1 MSIDASVSLVV
12 NLFGGRS
19 LQPGRYLVCFTTRG
33 MMFDC
38 CASVGLMASKMDC
51 VALLSS
57 CWRGSGAGV
66 VSSSSKLNSCVLPW
80 TCNLDL
86 DLLLAWHRCEL
97 RLVLWLVYLVMSRT
111 LSVLLNCVLF
121 AWLAKQLPLVIL
133 LLIVC
138 LVMIVL
144 VNWVALVVVLSRFYI
159 TTRSNTANS
168 FFTRFFLELSG
179 LLLLATTIAT
189 TCSTS

>member
-1 MSIDASVSLVV
+1 
-12 NLFGGRS
+12 
-19 LQPGRYLVCFTTRG
+19 
-33 MMFDC
+33 
-38 CASVGLMASKMDC
+38 
-51 VALLSS
+51 
-57 CWRGSGAGV
+57 
-66 VSSSSKLNSCVLPW
+66 
-80 TCNLDL
+80 
-86 DLLLAWHRCEL
+86 
-97 RLVLWLVYLVMSRT
+97 VYLVMSRT